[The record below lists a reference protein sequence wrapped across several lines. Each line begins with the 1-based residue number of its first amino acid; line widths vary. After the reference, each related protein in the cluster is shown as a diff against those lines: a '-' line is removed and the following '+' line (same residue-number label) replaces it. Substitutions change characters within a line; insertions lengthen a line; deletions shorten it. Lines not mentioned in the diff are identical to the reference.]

1 MSINQKQRSWES
13 EHSPQRRGAAALRG
27 IGGAERQQNSNN
39 FQKTSLCD
47 PCKAVP
53 WIQTELPIGV
63 SLCCRHGGE
72 ARGFVTPDLRS
83 ALGHLGQLHASLS
96 KSVSILPGAWNQPRW
111 AGLHLRDQQMLWVTL
126 VSFCSESCLLII
138 YTAHHW
144 LYSPGGETNNG
155 QLMCARSG
163 GG

>member
-1 MSINQKQRSWES
+1 MWPMSINQKQRSWES

-83 ALGHLGQLHASLS
+83 ALGHLGQLHHLFPSLCPFCREPGISHGGRVYTSEIS
-96 KSVSILPGAWNQPRW
+96 KCYESHWFPSVQRA
-111 AGLHLRDQQMLWVTL
+111 A
-126 VSFCSESCLLII
+126 C
-138 YTAHHW
+138 
-144 LYSPGGETNNG
+144 
-155 QLMCARSG
+155 
-163 GG
+163 

>member
-1 MSINQKQRSWES
+1 MWPMSINQKQRSWES
-13 EHSPQRRGAAALRG
+13 EHSPQKRGAAALHG

-53 WIQTELPIGV
+53 WVQTELPIRV

-72 ARGFVTPDLRS
+72 ARGFVTPGLRS
-83 ALGHLGQLHASLS
+83 ALGHLDQLHASLS

-111 AGLHLRDQQMLWVTL
+111 AGLHLRDR
-126 VSFCSESCLLII
+126 SLL
-138 YTAHHW
+138 H
-144 LYSPGGETNNG
+144 G
-155 QLMCARSG
+155 QLWGFSCGTTFKMDQGCQPPHSYSVNL
-163 GG
+163 